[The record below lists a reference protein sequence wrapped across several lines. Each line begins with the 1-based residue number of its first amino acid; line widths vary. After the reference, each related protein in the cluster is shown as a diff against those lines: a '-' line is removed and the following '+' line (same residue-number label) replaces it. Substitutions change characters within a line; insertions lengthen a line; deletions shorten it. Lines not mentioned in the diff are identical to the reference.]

1 MCLYA
6 HVLLCSGEVVL
17 CQTVIYEIG
26 YTFLV
31 TAYRTRTTLVG
42 GPIEPGL
49 GACTVHVDIN
59 ALDNLRSKTVPTQ
72 IQRGTSVRRPQSRLH
87 ETEEEEE
94 EEEEEKEEE
103 KNTMIFQ

>member
-1 MCLYA
+1 M
-6 HVLLCSGEVVL
+6 L